1 MGDSAGKIY
10 LDLVVRSNIKA
21 QVQQAA
27 AAAQQAMQQKLDA
40 VGQSAGAAMGQA
52 LDKGFSKSLE
62 KAKSRVASLEAE
74 FDSLGASLDAMR
86 QNALGLFNGVRDP
99 GDAAQKYI
107 ESTRA
112 YQELIRQQ
120 EAVRAKL
127 DAAQENLRIEQQA
140 AAAKAA
146 QVQERAQQKAAAAAE
161 RAAERQRAAQERAA
175 AAAEK
180 AAQRQQAAAAKA
192 AAAAERAAQREQ
204 AAAEK
209 AAAAQKR
216 ESERAA
222 AAAQRAQEKAAL
234 QSQKN
239 WQNATKGIQRLFRTI
254 GGALKATFLTA
265 GLYAFFRAFK
275 TLMTDAAEDNAQFTK
290 SLAQVKANLATAFT
304 PIMQAIMPAL
314 NSLMA
319 GLASATRSIAS
330 FIAGV
335 FGTTY
340 AKASAAAKKLQ
351 TVSSGAK
358 KAAGQLASFD
368 KLNVLQQN
376 EDSGEAASGADFDQ
390 GEGDKQA
397 QSLGERFKTLLDRW
411 LKPLQAITFDNL
423 IGAFDRLVKA
433 GQALGTTAFAGLE
446 WAYFN
451 LFVPLSKWTIED
463 YLPTYLDTLASAAS
477 FLNTTL
483 LAFAPAA
490 QSLWDNFL
498 QPIAEWTGG
507 LILDVLAQ
515 LKISFD
521 ELTLWVSDNSGRI
534 QECFDKVGEALNLV
548 WVHVMRPV
556 LEGAKTFVL
565 GWINTFTQN
574 LQGMAD
580 SILTILGGVADFIA
594 GVFTGNWERAFK
606 GLGNVAIGVANAIIT
621 GFESMV
627 NRAIDAVNGLIAAA
641 AKLPVVGDAIG
652 NFQIPAMR
660 LPRIPAL
667 ASGGVIDQPTL
678 AMMGEYQGAGRDPE
692 IAAPESKLRAIFSE
706 QLAPLVDALYELI
719 AYLREGGDR
728 EIIIRFAGSLA
739 ELVRLLKPY
748 IDKEDTRV
756 GAKLISGGV
765 Y

>member
-1 MGDSAGKIY
+1 MGDSAGRIY
-10 LDLVVRSNIKA
+10 LDLIVRSNIKA

-27 AAAQQAMQQKLDA
+27 AAAQQAIRQSFDS

-62 KAKSRVASLEAE
+62 KAKSRVAGLERE

-146 QVQERAQQKAAAAAE
+146 QAQERAQQKAAAAAE
-161 RAAERQRAAQERAA
+161 KAAERQRAAQE
-175 AAAEK
+175 
-180 AAQRQQAAAAKA
+180 KA

-216 ESERAA
+216 ASERAA
-222 AAAQRAQEKAAL
+222 AAAQSAQEKAAL
-234 QSQKN
+234 QSQGSWGLFERGFPKLLKTIKGVIKAVFVT
-239 WQNATKGIQRLFRTI
+239 AT
-254 GGALKATFLTA
+254 
-265 GLYAFFRAFK
+265 LYAFFKTFK
-275 TLMTDAAEDNAQFTK
+275 ELLTNALEDNAQFTK

-340 AKASAAAKKLQ
+340 SKASAAAKKLQ

-368 KLNVLQQN
+368 KLNVLQKD

-411 LKPLQAITFDNL
+411 LKPLQEITFDNL

-463 YLPTYLDTLASAAS
+463 YLPAYLDTLASVVS

-507 LILDVLAQ
+507 LILDVLGQ

-565 GWINTFTQN
+565 GWIDTLTQH

-606 GLGNVAIGVANAIIT
+606 GLGNVAIGVANGIIT
-621 GFESMV
+621 GFETMV

-652 NFQIPAMR
+652 SFQIPAMS

-706 QLAPLVDALYELI
+706 QLSPLVDALYELI

-748 IDKEDTRV
+748 IDKEDNRV

>member
-62 KAKSRVASLEAE
+62 KKKSRVASLEAE

-86 QNALGLFNGVRDP
+86 QNALGLFKGVKDP

-107 ESTRA
+107 ESTKA
-112 YQELIRQQ
+112 YQELIKQQ

-146 QVQERAQQKAAAAAE
+146 QAQERAQQKAAAAAE

-254 GGALKATFLTA
+254 GGALKATSLTA

-319 GLASATRSIAS
+319 GLASAARSIAS

-340 AKASAAAKKLQ
+340 SKASAAAKKLQ

-463 YLPTYLDTLASAAS
+463 YLPAYLDTLASVVS

-507 LILDVLAQ
+507 LILDVLGQ

-565 GWINTFTQN
+565 GWIDTLTQH

-594 GVFTGNWERAFK
+594 GVFTGDWERAFK
-606 GLGNVAIGVANAIIT
+606 GLGNVAIGVANGIIT
-621 GFESMV
+621 GFETMV

-652 NFQIPAMR
+652 SFQIPAMS

-719 AYLREGGDR
+719 TYLREGGDR